1 MGIAEH
7 GSMPTRSS
15 SQPKAVKFVRFLSV
29 EPYTRIKSL
38 TARVRHFGDLGR
50 AGSDTSR
57 FTRSTLPRV
66 VPCANPRCCDGG
78 YDIGPLLDDLLARDA
93 REAHATL
100 ACSGTDGS
108 PLARDSAESPPCMN
122 SVEIEITLDYQPDME
137 RVPRTSAEHRHAGT
151 PSSPDHDRPAA
162 A

>member
-1 MGIAEH
+1 MGIAVQAA
-7 GSMPTRSS
+7 MPPPTSPS
-15 SQPKAVKFVRFLSV
+15 PKVKFVRFLSA

-38 TARVRHFGDLGR
+38 TAVVRHFGDLGK

-93 REAHATL
+93 TEAHTML
-100 ACSGTDGS
+100 PCRGTDGS
-108 PLARDSAESPPCMN
+108 PLGRDSHQSTACTN
-122 SVEIEITLDYQPDME
+122 SVEIELRLDYRTDA
-137 RVPRTSAEHRHAGT
+137 PRTAPPTGTHASGYVF
-151 PSSPDHDRPAA
+151 DR
-162 A
+162 